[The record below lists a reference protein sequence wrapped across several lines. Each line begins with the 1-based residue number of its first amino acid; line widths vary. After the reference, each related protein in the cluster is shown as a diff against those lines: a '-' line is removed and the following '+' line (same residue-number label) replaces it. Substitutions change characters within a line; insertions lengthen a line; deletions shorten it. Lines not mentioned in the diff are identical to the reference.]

1 MLKFSYAD
9 PNTSSEIFLTRD
21 PVWKKF
27 GSGINIQDPQHWVEG
42 AIYVFQFI
50 YILFYFSVVFLYR
63 MSYLFQAFVSVIPR
77 RKGAEEK
84 EDSDT

>member
-1 MLKFSYAD
+1 MGKIRIRDKHPGSATLGKKVPLRF
-9 PNTSSEIFLTRD
+9 PVRIFC
-21 PVWKKF
+21 
-27 GSGINIQDPQHWVEG
+27 
-42 AIYVFQFI
+42 FI
-50 YILFYFSVVFLYR
+50 FAAVFLYR